1 MKKLFLFVLFTFLL
15 SACGS
20 NNSDSDDSKVDSQ
33 SSMRLE
39 SRKSKG
45 DGDMVK
51 SIIVYYSLTGNTEA
65 VAEEI
70 HKQVDGELLRIE
82 TVESY
87 PEVYD
92 DVLAV
97 VRSQRNNNNE
107 LPEIISK
114 EVDFS
119 EYDSIFIGAPIWF
132 GEPALPVEKWISEN
146 DLSNKKIYPFFTS
159 GSSPINESMARYKDL
174 LNQSNISKGLEITSS
189 NNSNLSNVVE
199 EWLTEIK
206 P

>member
-1 MKKLFLFVLFTFLL
+1 MKKLLLFVLFIFLL

-33 SSMRLE
+33 SSVRLE

-97 VRSQRNNNNE
+97 VRSQRNLLEHRFGLANLHYQLKNG
-107 LPEIISK
+107 LVKMICRIK
-114 EVDFS
+114 K
-119 EYDSIFIGAPIWF
+119 SI
-132 GEPALPVEKWISEN
+132 
-146 DLSNKKIYPFFTS
+146 LSLRAVVVPSMNRWHGTKTCLIKLTS
-159 GSSPINESMARYKDL
+159 VKD
-174 LNQSNISKGLEITSS
+174 
-189 NNSNLSNVVE
+189 
-199 EWLTEIK
+199 
-206 P
+206 

>member
-1 MKKLFLFVLFTFLL
+1 MKKLLLFVLFIFLL

-33 SSMRLE
+33 SSVRLE

-132 GEPALPVEKWISEN
+132 GEPVSRAIIKCWFWAIEIVGSFLFIVSFLF
-146 DLSNKKIYPFFTS
+146 LSFHYNFSFDRKV
-159 GSSPINESMARYKDL
+159 L
-174 LNQSNISKGLEITSS
+174 
-189 NNSNLSNVVE
+189 
-199 EWLTEIK
+199 
-206 P
+206 